1 MQASDGD
8 DDLWTTTAG
17 RRLTPGEW
25 ERFKRLAIARARA
38 ARGQEA
44 RALAGAA
51 IAALRAAAGSGRD
64 AIRAHAGRAV
74 AAVTLWWERRQAVLE
89 LSRLDDRSLRDIGL
103 NRAEIEFVIYETV
116 RPPVRKL
123 SVPHPRRSRARSKA
137 SRPGAKPMINK
148 AAA

>member
-1 MQASDGD
+1 MQASDE

-17 RRLTPGEW
+17 RRLTPTEW
-25 ERFKRLAIARARA
+25 EQFKRLAIARARA

-51 IAALRAAAGSGRD
+51 VAALRAVYGSWRD
-64 AIRAHAGRAV
+64 AIRSLAGRAG
-74 AAVTLWWERRQAVLE
+74 AAVMLWWERRQAVRE

-116 RPPVRKL
+116 RPAEPTL
-123 SVPHPRRSRARSKA
+123 AAPCPRRPRARSKA